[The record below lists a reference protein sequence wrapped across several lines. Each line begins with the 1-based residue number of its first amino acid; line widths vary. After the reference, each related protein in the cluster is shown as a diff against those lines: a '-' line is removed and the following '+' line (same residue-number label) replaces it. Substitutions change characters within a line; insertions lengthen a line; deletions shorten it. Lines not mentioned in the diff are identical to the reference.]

1 MNNFLLSMIIC
12 LDNSSLDFEFYE
24 KTLREFA
31 NSFGYHLQIDGEPF
45 QYKYF
50 EKILDLCE
58 RLNIKDIGIRVNE
71 KIDESQI
78 ELIRKYNIRS
88 VMFRYDSIYVE
99 ENTNLTKRCNFPTEI
114 SLIIDKKNIYE
125 IDKIIKWAI
134 KKHINL
140 IVLERGII
148 AKYRKKSI
156 DVLSK
161 DQYRYIMEKV
171 VKHNH
176 KHRNIGIALSH
187 CPNKILLHKDRQ
199 SDFKT
204 GGCSAG
210 IISCAIDI
218 NGNIIPCLPLYNVVE
233 GNIKND
239 SLLQVWDNSETFNK
253 LRNRGLLKGKCGK
266 CTYKNLCG
274 GCRAESLYKK
284 NDLLDEDDTCWNENV
299 RG

>member
-99 ENTNLTKRCNFPTEI
+99 ENTN
-114 SLIIDKKNIYE
+114 
-125 IDKIIKWAI
+125 
-134 KKHINL
+134 
-140 IVLERGII
+140 
-148 AKYRKKSI
+148 
-156 DVLSK
+156 
-161 DQYRYIMEKV
+161 
-171 VKHNH
+171 
-176 KHRNIGIALSH
+176 
-187 CPNKILLHKDRQ
+187 
-199 SDFKT
+199 
-204 GGCSAG
+204 
-210 IISCAIDI
+210 
-218 NGNIIPCLPLYNVVE
+218 
-233 GNIKND
+233 
-239 SLLQVWDNSETFNK
+239 
-253 LRNRGLLKGKCGK
+253 
-266 CTYKNLCG
+266 
-274 GCRAESLYKK
+274 
-284 NDLLDEDDTCWNENV
+284 
-299 RG
+299 

>member
-114 SLIIDKKNIYE
+114 SLIIDKKIFM
-125 IDKIIKWAI
+125 K
-134 KKHINL
+134 
-140 IVLERGII
+140 
-148 AKYRKKSI
+148 
-156 DVLSK
+156 
-161 DQYRYIMEKV
+161 
-171 VKHNH
+171 
-176 KHRNIGIALSH
+176 
-187 CPNKILLHKDRQ
+187 
-199 SDFKT
+199 
-204 GGCSAG
+204 
-210 IISCAIDI
+210 
-218 NGNIIPCLPLYNVVE
+218 
-233 GNIKND
+233 
-239 SLLQVWDNSETFNK
+239 
-253 LRNRGLLKGKCGK
+253 
-266 CTYKNLCG
+266 
-274 GCRAESLYKK
+274 
-284 NDLLDEDDTCWNENV
+284 
-299 RG
+299 